1 MNRTLLAAAIAIGF
15 SSTCLTENVIA
26 QVPRPTGDTAVMAP
40 RIVPLE
46 GVQNFRDIGGYR
58 TSDGRRVKWGLI
70 YRSAELSRLT
80 PQDLVE
86 ITGLNIQSVH
96 DLRSLEERRSEPTAW
111 TGTQSPRFI
120 AHDYTMD
127 MAALADL
134 FRNVTTP
141 ELARDAFA
149 GLYPH
154 LLDIQQPQEAALFE
168 DLLKA
173 EGATLYHCT
182 AGKDRTGL
190 ATALILSALGVPR
203 DIILYDYE
211 LSNRFYDAGL
221 GRQDKEDGADRSALA
236 QLPADVIA
244 VFMSVDA
251 RYLRAV
257 FDRIESEY
265 GTVEAYLDQK
275 LGVDAAAIARL
286 RHLYTE

>member
-1 MNRTLLAAAIAIGF
+1 MKRTLLAGAIALGL
-15 SSTCLTENVIA
+15 STAGLAGTVTA
-26 QVPRPTGDTAVMAP
+26 HGPSPAGDSAIMAP
-40 RIVPLE
+40 RIVPLD

-80 PQDLVE
+80 PEDLME

-96 DLRSLEERRSEPTAW
+96 DLRSVEERQSEPTAW
-111 TGTQSPRFI
+111 AGARPPRFI
-120 AHDYTMD
+120 AHDYSMD
-127 MAALADL
+127 MSALAVL
-134 FRNVTTP
+134 FRDVTTP
-141 ELARDAFA
+141 ERARDAFA
-149 GLYPH
+149 SLYPH
-154 LLDIQQPQEAALFE
+154 LLEVQRPQGTALF
-168 DLLKA
+168 DNLLRA

-203 DIILYDYE
+203 DVILYDYE
-211 LSNRFYDAGL
+211 LSNRFFDAGL
-221 GRQDKEDGADRSALA
+221 SSQGNKDADDGSGLS
-236 QLPADVIA
+236 QLPPEVMAI
-244 VFMSVDA
+244 FMGVDA

-275 LGVDAAAIARL
+275 LGVDAADIARL
-286 RHLYTE
+286 RSLYTE

>member
-1 MNRTLLAAAIAIGF
+1 MNRTLLAAAMAIGL
-15 SSTCLTENVIA
+15 SSTCLTETVMA

-40 RIVPLE
+40 RLVPLE

-141 ELARDAFA
+141 ELARDAFT

-203 DIILYDYE
+203 DVILYDYE

-221 GRQDKEDGADRSALA
+221 AHQGNEDGADRSALA
-236 QLPADVIA
+236 QLPADVIS

-286 RHLYTE
+286 RNLYTE

>member
-1 MNRTLLAAAIAIGF
+1 MNRTLLSAAIAIGL
-15 SSTCLTENVIA
+15 SSTCLTETVMA

-40 RIVPLE
+40 RLVPLE

-96 DLRSLEERRSEPTAW
+96 DLRSLEERRSEPTTW
-111 TGTQSPRFI
+111 TGTQTPRFI

-134 FRNVTTP
+134 FRDVTTP
-141 ELARDAFA
+141 ELARDAFT

-203 DIILYDYE
+203 DVILYDYE

-221 GRQDKEDGADRSALA
+221 ARQGNEDGADRSALA
-236 QLPADVIA
+236 QLPADVIS

-286 RHLYTE
+286 RNLYTE